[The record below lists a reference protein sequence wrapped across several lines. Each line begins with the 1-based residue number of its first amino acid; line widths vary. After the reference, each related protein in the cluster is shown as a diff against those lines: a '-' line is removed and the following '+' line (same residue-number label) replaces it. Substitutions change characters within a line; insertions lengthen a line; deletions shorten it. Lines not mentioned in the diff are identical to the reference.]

1 VSGVSVVVPTR
12 GRDQLLVRAVT
23 AVAAQEHTGPLEV
36 VVVRDGT
43 PAVPIAVDLPAH
55 VTLRQVPNTRSPGL
69 PGARN
74 TGVLAATGDLVAFC
88 DDDDEWLPGKLAA
101 QLALLA
107 ARPDAALVATGIVVV
122 PSRAVEGGTAGG
134 TAAGTEHL
142 RPGPAHDV
150 LLGDL
155 LDDRIMELH
164 PSGFLLRRADLVGP
178 IGLVDEELAGGYGE
192 DYDLLLRAAAHGPV
206 VAVQEPFVRVHWHD
220 GSYYFSRWQ
229 TIHDALETLLAKHPF
244 TGSPRGTA
252 RIRGQQ
258 ALALAATGRR
268 GAAVR
273 TAGRALRLAPTEKRA
288 YLAVAVA
295 GGVLDVDR
303 LQRWLHRRGR
313 GL

>member
-1 VSGVSVVVPTR
+1 VNGVSVVVPTR
-12 GRDQLLVRAVT
+12 DRDQLLIRAVT
-23 AVAAQEHTGPLEV
+23 AVAAQEHAGPLEV

-43 PAVPIAVDLPAH
+43 PAVPIDVDLPAR
-55 VTLRQVPNTRSPGL
+55 VTLRQVPNMRTPGL

-74 TGVLAATGDLVAFC
+74 TGILAAANDLVAFC

-122 PSRAVEGGTAGG
+122 HSGGP
-134 TAAGTEHL
+134 AAGTEHV
-142 RPGPAHDV
+142 RPGPTRDV
-150 LLGDL
+150 LLADL

-206 VAVQEPFVRVHWHD
+206 VAVQDPLVRVHWHG

-268 GAAVR
+268 RAAVR

>member
-1 VSGVSVVVPTR
+1 MTGVSVVIPTR
-12 GRDQLLVRAVT
+12 DRDQLLAR
-23 AVAAQEHTGPLEV
+23 AVAAVAHQKHAGPLDV

-43 PAVPIAVDLPAH
+43 PAAPPAVELPAQ
-55 VTLRQVPNTRSPGL
+55 VTLRQVPNTRTPGL
-69 PGARN
+69 AGARN
-74 TGVLAATGDLVAFC
+74 TGILAAGHELVAFC

-122 PSRAVEGGTAGG
+122 QPAGSSAG
-134 TAAGTEHL
+134 SSAGPAQGTEHL
-142 RPGPAHDV
+142 RPGPARDV
-150 LLGDL
+150 LLADL
-155 LDDRIMELH
+155 LNDRIMELH
-164 PSGFLLRRADLVGP
+164 PSGFLLRRADLLGP
-178 IGLVDEELAGGYGE
+178 IGLLDEELAGGYGE

-206 VAVQEPFVRVHWHD
+206 IAVPEPLVRVHWHG

-229 TIHDALETLLAKHPF
+229 TIHEALETLLAKHPF
-244 TGSPRGTA
+244 SGSPRGTA

-268 GAAVR
+268 GEAVR
-273 TAGRALRLAPTEKRA
+273 TAGRALRLVPTEKRA

>member
-1 VSGVSVVVPTR
+1 MTGVSVVVPTR
-12 GRDQLLVRAVT
+12 DRDQLLARAVT
-23 AVAAQEHTGPLEV
+23 AIAAQEHDGPLEV

-43 PAVPIAVDLPAH
+43 PAAPLAVDLPAH
-55 VTLRQVPNTRSPGL
+55 VTLRQVPNERTPGL

-74 TGVLAATGDLVAFC
+74 TGILAAAHGLVAFC

-107 ARPDAALVATGIVVV
+107 ARPEAALVATGIVVV
-122 PSRAVEGGTAGG
+122 HSSGP
-134 TAAGTEHL
+134 AAGTEHE
-142 RPGPAHDV
+142 RPGPARDV
-150 LLGDL
+150 LLADL

-164 PSGFLLRRADLVGP
+164 PSGFLVRRDDLTGP

-206 VAVQEPFVRVHWHD
+206 VSVPEPLVRVHWHG

-268 GAAVR
+268 ADAVR

>member
-1 VSGVSVVVPTR
+1 VVPL
-12 GRDQLLVRAVT
+12 DI
-23 AVAAQEHTGPLEV
+23 PL
-36 VVVRDGT
+36 DSQ
-43 PAVPIAVDLPAH
+43 LPAH
-55 VTLRQVPNTRSPGL
+55 VTLRQVPNTRTPGL

-74 TGVLAATGDLVAFC
+74 SGILAATHELVAFC

-122 PSRAVEGGTAGG
+122 HSGGAAEGS
-134 TAAGTEHL
+134 ERV
-142 RPGPAHDV
+142 RPGPARDV
-150 LLGDL
+150 LLADL

-164 PSGFLLRRADLVGP
+164 PSGFLLRRADLLGP

-206 VAVQEPFVRVHWHD
+206 VAVPEPLVRVHWHG

-268 GAAVR
+268 GEAVR

>member
-1 VSGVSVVVPTR
+1 MTGVSVVVPTR
-12 GRDQLLVRAVT
+12 DRDQLLARAVG
-23 AVAAQEHTGPLEV
+23 AIARQEHAGPLEV

-43 PAVPIAVDLPAH
+43 PAVPLAVDLPAG
-55 VTLRQVPNTRSPGL
+55 VTLRQVPNSRTPGL

-74 TGVLAATGDLVAFC
+74 TGILAAGHELVAFC
-88 DDDDEWLPGKLAA
+88 DDDDEWLPGKLAS

-107 ARPDAALVATGIVVV
+107 ARPDAALVATGIVVAHS
-122 PSRAVEGGTAGG
+122 PGSTGGVEHG
-134 TAAGTEHL
+134 
-142 RPGPAHDV
+142 RPGPARDV
-150 LLGDL
+150 VLADL

-164 PSGFLLRRADLVGP
+164 PSGFLLRRADLLGP

-206 VAVQEPFVRVHWHD
+206 VAVPEPLVRVHWHG

-229 TIHDALETLLAKHPF
+229 TIHEALETLLAKHPF
-244 TGSPRGTA
+244 SGSPRGTA

-268 GAAVR
+268 GEAVR
-273 TAGRALRLAPTEKRA
+273 TAGRALRLDPTQMRA

>member
-1 VSGVSVVVPTR
+1 VTGVSVVVPTR
-12 GRDQLLVRAVT
+12 DRDQLLARAVA
-23 AVAAQEHTGPLEV
+23 AVAAQEQAGSLEV

-43 PAVPIAVDLPAH
+43 PAAELAVDLPAH
-55 VTLRQVPNTRSPGL
+55 VTLRQVPNTRTPGL
-69 PGARN
+69 SGARN
-74 TGVLAATGDLVAFC
+74 TGILAAAHELVAFC

-122 PSRAVEGGTAGG
+122 QSGGSTGG
-134 TAAGTEHL
+134 IEHP

-150 LLGDL
+150 LLADL

-164 PSGFLLRRADLVGP
+164 PSGFLLRRADLLGP

-192 DYDLLLRAAAHGPV
+192 DYDLLLRAAPHGPV
-206 VAVQEPFVRVHWHD
+206 VAVREPLVRVHWHG

-229 TIHDALETLLAKHPF
+229 TIHEALETLLSKHPF

-268 GAAVR
+268 GEAVR

>member
-1 VSGVSVVVPTR
+1 MTGVSVVVPTR
-12 GRDQLLVRAVT
+12 DRDHLLVRAVAAIT
-23 AVAAQEHTGPLEV
+23 AQEHDGPLEV

-43 PAVPIAVDLPAH
+43 PATPLAVDLPPG
-55 VTLRQVPNTRSPGL
+55 VTLRQVPNTRTPGL
-69 PGARN
+69 PGTRN
-74 TGVLAATGDLVAFC
+74 SGILAATHELVAFC

-101 QLALLA
+101 QVALLA
-107 ARPDAALVATGIVVV
+107 TRPDASLVATGIVVV
-122 PSRAVEGGTAGG
+122 QHSGE
-134 TAAGTEHL
+134 
-142 RPGPAHDV
+142 RPRPAPDRDV
-150 LLGDL
+150 GVADL

-164 PSGFLLRRADLVGP
+164 PSGFLLRRADLLGP
-178 IGLVDEELAGGYGE
+178 VGLVDEELAGGYAE

-206 VAVQEPFVRVHWHD
+206 VAVPEPLVRVHWHG

-229 TIHDALETLLAKHPF
+229 TIHDALEALLRKHPF
-244 TGSPRGTA
+244 ASSARGTA

-273 TAGRALRLAPTEKRA
+273 TAGQALRLAPTEKRA

-295 GGVLDVDR
+295 GRVLDVDR

>member
-1 VSGVSVVVPTR
+1 VTGVSVVVPTR
-12 GRDQLLVRAVT
+12 DRDQLLARAVA
-23 AVAAQEHTGPLEV
+23 AVAAQEHAGPLEI

-43 PAVPIAVDLPAH
+43 PAAELAVDVPAH
-55 VTLRQVPNTRSPGL
+55 VTLRQVPNTRAPGL
-69 PGARN
+69 AGARN
-74 TGVLAATGDLVAFC
+74 TGILAAAHALVAFC

-122 PSRAVEGGTAGG
+122 LSGRTGLVE
-134 TAAGTEHL
+134 HR
-142 RPGPAHDV
+142 RPGPARDV
-150 LLGDL
+150 LLADL

-164 PSGFLLRRADLVGP
+164 PSGFLLRRADLLGR
-178 IGLVDEELAGGYGE
+178 IGLLDEELAGGYGE
-192 DYDLLLRAAAHGPV
+192 DYDLLLRAAATGPV
-206 VAVQEPFVRVHWHD
+206 IAVPEPLVRVHWHG

-229 TIHDALETLLAKHPF
+229 TIHEALETLLAKHPF

-268 GAAVR
+268 GEAVR
-273 TAGRALRLAPTEKRA
+273 TAGRALRLVPTEKRA

>member
-1 VSGVSVVVPTR
+1 MTGVSVVVPTR
-12 GRDQLLVRAVT
+12 ERDHLLVRAV
-23 AVAAQEHTGPLEV
+23 AAIAAQEHAGPLEV
-36 VVVRDGT
+36 LVVRDGT
-43 PAVPIAVDLPAH
+43 PAAPLALDLPAH
-55 VTLRQVPNTRSPGL
+55 VSLRQIPNTRSPGL

-74 TGVLAATGDLVAFC
+74 TGIVAAAHDLVAFC

-122 PSRAVEGGTAGG
+122 HATA
-134 TAAGTEHL
+134 ERP
-142 RPGPAHDV
+142 RPGPSGDI
-150 LLGDL
+150 LLADL

-164 PSGFLLRRADLVGP
+164 PSGFLLRRADLLGP

-192 DYDLLLRAAAHGPV
+192 DYDLLLRAAACGPV
-206 VAVQEPFVRVHWHD
+206 VAVPEPLVRVHWHG
-220 GSYYFSRWQ
+220 GSYYFSRWA
-229 TIHDALETLLAKHPF
+229 TIHEALETLLAKHPF

-268 GAAVR
+268 GEAVR
-273 TAGRALRLAPTEKRA
+273 TAGRALRLTPTEKRA

>member
-1 VSGVSVVVPTR
+1 VTGVSVVVPTR
-12 GRDQLLVRAVT
+12 DRDHLLARAVA
-23 AVAAQEHTGPLEV
+23 AVAAQEHGGPLEI

-43 PAVPIAVDLPAH
+43 DPAPVAVAVPAH
-55 VTLRQVPNTRSPGL
+55 VTLRQVRNTRSPGL

-74 TGVLAATGDLVAFC
+74 TGILAAAHELVAFC

-122 PSRAVEGGTAGG
+122 QSGSPTGTVE
-134 TAAGTEHL
+134 HP
-142 RPGPAHDV
+142 RPGPPGDV
-150 LLGDL
+150 LLADL

-164 PSGFLLRRADLVGP
+164 PSGFLLRRADLLGP

-206 VAVQEPFVRVHWHD
+206 VAVPEPLVRVHWHG

-268 GAAVR
+268 GDAVR
-273 TAGRALRLAPTEKRA
+273 TAGQALRLAPTEKRA

>member
-1 VSGVSVVVPTR
+1 VTGVSVVVPTR
-12 GRDQLLVRAVT
+12 DRDQLLARAVA
-23 AVAAQEHTGPLEV
+23 AVAAQEHAGPIEV
-36 VVVRDGT
+36 VVVRDGSPAAP
-43 PAVPIAVDLPAH
+43 PAVPLAVDLPPH
-55 VTLRQVPNTRSPGL
+55 VTLRQVPNTRTPGL
-69 PGARN
+69 AGARN
-74 TGVLAATGDLVAFC
+74 TGILAAAHELVAFC

-122 PSRAVEGGTAGG
+122 QSAGSSAGSAGSVE
-134 TAAGTEHL
+134 HQ
-142 RPGPAHDV
+142 RPGPARDV
-150 LLGDL
+150 LLADL

-164 PSGFLLRRADLVGP
+164 PSGFLLRRADLLGS
-178 IGLVDEELAGGYGE
+178 IGLLDEELAGGYGE
-192 DYDLLLRAAAHGPV
+192 DYDLLLRAAANGPV
-206 VAVQEPFVRVHWHD
+206 IAVPEPLVRVHWHG

-229 TIHDALETLLAKHPF
+229 TIHEALETLLAKHPF

-268 GAAVR
+268 GEAVR
-273 TAGRALRLAPTEKRA
+273 TAGRALRLVPTEKRA

>member
-1 VSGVSVVVPTR
+1 MTGVSVVVPTR
-12 GRDQLLVRAVT
+12 DRDELLARAVS
-23 AVAAQEHTGPLEV
+23 AIAAQEHDGALEV

-43 PAVPIAVDLPAH
+43 AAAPHAAPLGADLPAN
-55 VTLRQVPNTRSPGL
+55 VTVREVPNTRSPGL

-74 TGVLAATGDLVAFC
+74 SGILAAAHDLVAFC
-88 DDDDEWLPGKLAA
+88 DDDDEWLPGKLRA

-107 ARPDAALVATGIVVV
+107 ARPDAALVATGIMVVHTGG
-122 PSRAVEGGTAGG
+122 SRS
-134 TAAGTEHL
+134 AAGTRIA
-142 RPGPAHDV
+142 RPGPERDV
-150 LLGDL
+150 LLADL
-155 LDDRIMELH
+155 LDDRIMALH
-164 PSGFLLRRADLVGP
+164 PSGFLLRRADLLGS

-206 VAVQEPFVRVHWHD
+206 VAVPEPLVQVHWHG

-268 GAAVR
+268 GEAVR

>member
-1 VSGVSVVVPTR
+1 MSGVSVVVPTR
-12 GRDQLLVRAVT
+12 DRDDLLARAVA
-23 AVAAQEHTGPLEV
+23 AVAAQVHTGPLEV

-55 VTLRQVPNTRSPGL
+55 VTVRQVPNTRSPGL

-74 TGVLAATGDLVAFC
+74 TGILAAAHDLVAFC

-122 PSRAVEGGTAGG
+122 HSGGAKGG
-134 TAAGTEHL
+134 TAAGTEHV

-150 LLGDL
+150 LLADL

-164 PSGFLLRRADLVGP
+164 PSGFVLRRADLLGP

-206 VAVQEPFVRVHWHD
+206 VAVREPLVRVHWHG

-229 TIHDALETLLAKHPF
+229 TIHDALETLLDKHPF